1 MVNDERAE
9 KRRGNKEEIAQRGID
24 GIESEKVHSVSWSSQ
39 PSPTHTGRT
48 QASEK
53 QGEAKAPINERPGIP

>member
-1 MVNDERAE
+1 MTNGPRREE
-9 KRRGNKEEIAQRGID
+9 GTKRRLHKRGID